1 MSLPGER
8 LALAGLACFVVC
20 LSLVPVLRLA
30 FEAVAPG
37 GTLDLGL
44 ARDVLTAPAT
54 LTATWHSLVTAFFGT
69 CLSLILGTALA
80 LLVALTDMRR
90 KAIIV
95 FLFLLPLMIPP
106 QVTALAW
113 AQLFGPSSPLLV
125 TLGLAPPIGSP
136 NPIYSPEGIVLLLGV
151 QHAPLVFLAVR
162 AGLRNLPRELIEA
175 ARACGAGP
183 ARTLF
188 GIALPVVMPSL
199 VAGGA
204 LAFVSAIGNFGIPAL
219 IGIPAGYT
227 VLPTLIYQRL
237 ASFGPSIISEVA
249 VLSVL
254 VGCLAFAGF
263 AIQRLVLGRRD
274 YRTLGGTG
282 APLAVSL
289 GRWRAAFEAAAWIVL
304 ALILILPLVALFATS
319 LVSAYGVPLG
329 PGTATLSNYAE
340 VLLRQDATVR
350 AFRNSTFLALTAA
363 LVLMVVAVPFAAFVV
378 WRRSRLLSLLSGF
391 AEIPY
396 ALPGIVLGIAA
407 ILLFLKPLPFLGISL
422 YNTIWIILVAYLA
435 RFLTL
440 SLRPVIAGVEQVDP
454 ALEEA
459 ARMSGA
465 SYLFRLRTI
474 LFPILA
480 PSAAAG
486 AILTFMTAFNELTV
500 SALLWSSGNETLGV
514 VVFNLDDGG
523 YTVLASAVAMVT
535 VVVIVAIMGLTAAPA
550 RFLPKGV
557 LPWL

>member
-1 MSLPGER
+1 MSANLINLLIEATGQT
-8 LALAGLACFVVC
+8 LYMVAISALL
-20 LSLVPVLRLA
+20 
-30 FEAVAPG
+30 
-37 GTLDLGL
+37 GTLLGL
-44 ARDVLTAPAT
+44 PLGLFLATSQRGELLSAPWVNKVLGLVVNAT
-54 LTATWHSLVTAFFGT
+54 RSVPFIILV
-69 CLSLILGTALA
+69 
-80 LLVALTDMRR
+80 V
-90 KAIIV
+90 AIIPFTRMV
-95 FLFLLPLMIPP
+95 AGTSIGTTAAIVPLTIATVPFI
-106 QVTALAW
+106 AR
-113 AQLFGPSSPLLV
+113 LV
-125 TLGLAPPIGSP
+125 ENAI
-136 NPIYSPEGIVLLLGV
+136 
-151 QHAPLVFLAVR
+151 
-162 AGLRNLPRELIEA
+162 REVDSGLIEA

-263 AIQRLVLGRRD
+263 AVQRLVLGRRD

-465 SYLFRLRTI
+465 S
-474 LFPILA
+474 
-480 PSAAAG
+480 S
-486 AILTFMTAFNELTV
+486 
-500 SALLWSSGNETLGV
+500 
-514 VVFNLDDGG
+514 
-523 YTVLASAVAMVT
+523 
-535 VVVIVAIMGLTAAPA
+535 
-550 RFLPKGV
+550 
-557 LPWL
+557 